1 MKRRTALFLL
11 SLILLSIT
19 VNYHAIIRR
28 TVRKLHLVDSEHLL
42 KTSSF
47 DQYTVD
53 AFQVDGQLHI
63 EIYSNHSWFED
74 KTYQQS
80 FPAQLEKED
89 ISVIWKQVDL
99 KKDKVPIDVVMLYI
113 EVQQEGTIYPIYDG
127 YLVNDKDNSFDVEDF
142 FELQDID
149 IRENPSKID

>member
-11 SLILLSIT
+11 LLTLLSIA
-19 VNYHAIIRR
+19 VNYRAIRR

-47 DQYTVD
+47 DHYTVD
-53 AFQVDGQLHI
+53 VFQVDGQLHI

-99 KKDKVPIDVVMLYI
+99 KKDTVPIDVVMLTI
-113 EVQQEGTIYPIYDG
+113 DVKQEGTIYPIYDG
-127 YLVNDKDNSFDVEDF
+127 YLVNDKDNLFDIEDF

>member
-1 MKRRTALFLL
+1 MKSRTALFLL
-11 SLILLSIT
+11 LLILLSIV
-19 VNYHAIIRR
+19 VNYHAIRR

-47 DQYTVD
+47 DHYTVD

-89 ISVIWKQVDL
+89 VSVIWKQVDL
-99 KKDKVPIDVVMLYI
+99 KKDTVPIDVVMLTI
-113 EVQQEGTIYPIYDG
+113 DVQQEGTIYPIYDG
-127 YLVNDKDNSFDVEDF
+127 YLVNDKDNLFDIEDF

>member
-11 SLILLSIT
+11 LLILLSIA
-19 VNYHAIIRR
+19 VNYHAIRR
-28 TVRKLHLVDSEHLL
+28 TVRKLHLVDSKHLL

-47 DQYTVD
+47 DHYAVD
-53 AFQVDGQLHI
+53 ALQVDGQLHI

-74 KTYQQS
+74 KTYLKS

-89 ISVIWKQVDL
+89 VSVIWKQVDL
-99 KKDKVPIDVVMLYI
+99 KKDTVPIDVVMLTI
-113 EVQQEGTIYPIYDG
+113 DVKQEGTIYIYDG
-127 YLVNDKDNSFDVEDF
+127 YLVNDKDNLFDIEDF